1 LDNILELNIKLD
13 KVLSRQKSINMRLRR
28 IEENDDSKIND
39 AFIDVCKLV

>member
-1 LDNILELNIKLD
+1 LKLNIKLD
-13 KVLSRQKSINMRLRR
+13 EILSGQKSINMKLKR